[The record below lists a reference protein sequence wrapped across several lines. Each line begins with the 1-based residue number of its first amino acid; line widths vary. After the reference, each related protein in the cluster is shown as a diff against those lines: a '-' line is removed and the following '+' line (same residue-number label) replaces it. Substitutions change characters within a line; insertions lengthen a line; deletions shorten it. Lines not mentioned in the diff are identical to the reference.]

1 MPVHPAEETATGDI
15 TDQVAKAS
23 SDSTASSHPLHDTE
37 SNVTSGGSNSKAH
50 ASDHKAHPG
59 PVIVDDIGKP
69 ASKEE
74 LKARAA
80 ELNK

>member
-1 MPVHPAEETATGDI
+1 MPVHPAEENATGSI
-15 TDQVAKAS
+15 TDQVAKES
-23 SDSTASSHPLHDTE
+23 SDSTASSHAMHQADTGA
-37 SNVTSGGSNSKAH
+37 TSGGAQNKAH
-50 ASDHKAHPG
+50 ANDHTAAPG
-59 PVIVDDIGKP
+59 PVMAEGLGEP

>member
-1 MPVHPAEETATGDI
+1 MPVHEAEEYASGSI
-15 TDQVAKAS
+15 TDKVAKES
-23 SDSTASSHPLHDTE
+23 SDSNASDHPLHSGDTGA
-37 SNVTSGGSNSKAH
+37 TSGGKEGKAS
-50 ASDHKAHPG
+50 AADHSAPPG
-59 PVIVDDIGKP
+59 PVMAEGLGEP

>member
-1 MPVHPAEETATGDI
+1 MPVHPAEENATGNI
-15 TDQVAKAS
+15 TDKVAKES
-23 SDSTASSHPLHDTE
+23 SDSTASSHPLHQSDTGA
-37 SNVTSGGSNSKAH
+37 TSGGAQSKAT
-50 ASDHKAHPG
+50 ASDHKAAPG
-59 PVIVDDIGKP
+59 PVLAEGLGEP